1 MIIKKE
7 FNHREVSEG
16 EHEEVDE
23 DEKVLRDED
32 EKVKSDDDENV
43 GGKETDNTEILSDT
57 IDSLPK
63 NLVSIPF
70 FYSSIYIFIFQS
82 LSIVSSDGDIEEL
95 LKSFNSS
102 LDVADERGE
111 STVTA
116 TSTPKSVGLLAS
128 LLQLQRQARVREL
141 TMRGLKV
148 LDQLVE
154 DSVVYLA
161 GELVVLVG
169 EWVL

>member
-70 FYSSIYIFIFQS
+70 IYSSI
-82 LSIVSSDGDIEEL
+82 
-95 LKSFNSS
+95 
-102 LDVADERGE
+102 
-111 STVTA
+111 
-116 TSTPKSVGLLAS
+116 
-128 LLQLQRQARVREL
+128 
-141 TMRGLKV
+141 
-148 LDQLVE
+148 
-154 DSVVYLA
+154 
-161 GELVVLVG
+161 
-169 EWVL
+169 